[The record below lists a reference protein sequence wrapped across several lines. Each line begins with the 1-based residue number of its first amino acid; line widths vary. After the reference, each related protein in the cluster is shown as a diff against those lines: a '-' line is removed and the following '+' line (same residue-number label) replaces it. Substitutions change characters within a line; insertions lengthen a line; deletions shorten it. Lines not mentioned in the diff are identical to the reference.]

1 MGLRSGHV
9 AIDLCGYGYFRLTN
23 FRFGILRQRALDF
36 ARARTRLPGASDLVR
51 LIFFKL

>member
-1 MGLRSGHV
+1 VGLRGRNV
-9 AIDLCGYGYFRLTN
+9 AIDLPGYGYFGLTN
-23 FRFGILRQRALDF
+23 FRFGILHQRALDF